1 MNIRWEHIK
10 QQGWGKTGWDRGHRG
25 EATEGRV
32 ELQCLWS
39 FFYSCLLFH
48 ILCSP
53 LTFLLHYLLSLFAI
67 PSSTLPSIPRPI
79 PPSHVSVFPELSLFH
94 HPLLHPY
101 PLSFPSLFRFFLIFE
116 PSSSSVQPVC
126 PDIPEDEAQY
136 WTSKLERINTM
147 RIHDEVRLQ
156 RSPVNKLKI
165 ILVLIKNNILFLH
178 LKSR

>member
-10 QQGWGKTGWDRGHRG
+10 QQGWGKTGWDRGKRG
-25 EATEGRV
+25 EATGGRV
-32 ELQCLWS
+32 ELVLWS

-53 LTFLLHYLLSLFAI
+53 FSFLLHYLPSLLTI
-67 PSSTLPSIPRPI
+67 PCSILPSIPLPI

-94 HPLLHPY
+94 HPLLHSY
-101 PLSFPSLFRFFLIFE
+101 PLNFLSLFRFFSHLQTIFFF
-116 PSSSSVQPVC
+116 C

-156 RSPVNKLKI
+156 STC
-165 ILVLIKNNILFLH
+165 
-178 LKSR
+178 

>member
-53 LTFLLHYLLSLFAI
+53 LTFLLHYLLSLFTI

-101 PLSFPSLFRFFLIFE
+101 PLNFRHSFDFFSSLNHLLLLSN
-116 PSSSSVQPVC
+116 PSVQ
-126 PDIPEDEAQY
+126 ISQK
-136 WTSKLERINTM
+136 T
-147 RIHDEVRLQ
+147 RL
-156 RSPVNKLKI
+156 STGPVNWS
-165 ILVLIKNNILFLH
+165 V
-178 LKSR
+178 STPCGYMMR